1 MNLFVQALVSGIAIG
16 CVYGLVALGFVLIY
30 KATEVVSFAQGE
42 LMMVG
47 GFLTL
52 TFMTYVGLSYW
63 ISVPLSFAAAAAL
76 GALIN
81 HTVLRRMI
89 GQPAFTIV
97 LATFAVGILMRAV
110 ATMIPGW
117 GTDTHGLETPFYG
130 KLVNL
135 GTAVVSA
142 DSIAVLVFTVVL
154 VALLFAFF
162 RYTRVGVALQ
172 AVSQNQIA
180 AGYLGIPVN
189 GMFSLS
195 WGLAAGVAAVAGTL
209 LAPIAFVHSNVGFIG
224 LKAFPAAVLGGFGSI
239 PGALVGGLVIGI
251 VEEFSGLYLPEG
263 VKSVSAYL
271 VLLVVLMVRPQGLF
285 GVSLRD
291 RV

>member
-63 ISVPLSFAAAAAL
+63 ISVPLSFASAAAL

-189 GMFSLS
+189 GMFSLI

>member
-189 GMFSLS
+189 GMFSLI

>member
-1 MNLFVQALVSGIAIG
+1 MSAFVQALVSGIAIG

-52 TFMTYVGLSYW
+52 TFMSYVGLSYW
-63 ISVPLSFAAAAAL
+63 IAVPLSFVAAAAL

-142 DSIAVLVFTVVL
+142 DSIAVIVFTVVL
-154 VALLFAFF
+154 VAALFAFF

-180 AGYLGIPVN
+180 AGYLGIPIN
-189 GMFSLS
+189 GMFSLI
-195 WGLAAGVAAVAGTL
+195 WALAAGVAAVAGTL

-263 VKSVSAYL
+263 FKSVSAYV